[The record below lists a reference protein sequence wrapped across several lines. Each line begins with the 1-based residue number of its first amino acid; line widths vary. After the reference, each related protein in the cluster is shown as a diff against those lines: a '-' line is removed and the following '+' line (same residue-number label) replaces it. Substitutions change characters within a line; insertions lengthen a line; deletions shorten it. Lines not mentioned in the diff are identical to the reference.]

1 MAHYMTP
8 ATVADNCRMF
18 VLHDDC
24 RLCAKY
30 IVALQGDFGYPKWSA
45 QRVAHQW
52 HTRGHSE
59 DEYKGVSWT

>member
-8 ATVADNCRMF
+8 ATVADNCRALVM
-18 VLHDDC
+18 HDDC

-30 IVALQGDFGYPKWSA
+30 IMSLVYDFGYPQWGA

-52 HTRGHSE
+52 HSRGHTE
-59 DEYKGVSWT
+59 EEYKGV